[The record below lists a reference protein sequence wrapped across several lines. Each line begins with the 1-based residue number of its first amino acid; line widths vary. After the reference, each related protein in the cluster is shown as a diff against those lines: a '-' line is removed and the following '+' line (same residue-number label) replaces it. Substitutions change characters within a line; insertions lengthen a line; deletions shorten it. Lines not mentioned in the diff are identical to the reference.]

1 MDNRQKTVPIDK
13 RYVHKANEENVLISD
28 IEKHGEE
35 FHTSVI
41 VNTEHPFF
49 FEHAR
54 EHVPGLLLV
63 EAGRQSSMAI
73 VHKYYDVAFDKAFFI
88 NDFQM
93 KFASFATTSSP
104 LTIRSKVL
112 NNASKSKNYFQ
123 LDFEIEFY
131 QETKLVASLSVTFT
145 IASEKLLAR
154 LERNRG

>member
-1 MDNRQKTVPIDK
+1 MDSRQKTVPIDK

-35 FHTSVI
+35 FCTSVI

-104 LTIRSKVL
+104 LTIKSKVL

-145 IASEKLLAR
+145 VASEKLLAR

>member
-1 MDNRQKTVPIDK
+1 MNTQQKTVPIDK
-13 RYVHKANEENVLISD
+13 RYVHKANEENVLIGD
-28 IEKHGEE
+28 VEKHGDA

-49 FEHAR
+49 FEHPR

-93 KFASFATTSSP
+93 KFTGFATTSAP
-104 LTIRSKVL
+104 LTIKSSVL
-112 NNASKSKNYFQ
+112 NSASKSKNYFQ
-123 LDFEIEFY
+123 LDFEIAFY
-131 QETKLVASLSVTFT
+131 QETKPVASLSVTFT
-145 IASEKLLAR
+145 IASPKLLAR